1 MNIFNVKWG
10 IHIYVFLLL
19 EQQNTSFETLLFFQ
33 FCSGELFRKAP
44 GITPPPPMY
53 IKLFSLQIW
62 TIHKSDLNN
71 FEKRRN
77 QQIRGSL
84 ACLKMSL
91 NNQHFENLFYEYLA
105 FDT

>member
-10 IHIYVFLLL
+10 INVFLLL
-19 EQQNTSFETLLFFQ
+19 EQQNISFEFYYFFN
-33 FCSGELFRKAP
+33 FLVENCSEKPQGNPR
-44 GITPPPPMY
+44 MY

-91 NNQHFENLFYEYLA
+91 NNQHLENLFYEYLA